1 MNAIRILALALIIG
15 GALSLGYGGFTYT
28 KNDHEAKFG
37 PIEVNVKEK
46 KTVEFPDSLAGI
58 HLNATG
64 GAPAADPRGS
74 RRS

>member
-46 KTVEFPDSLAGI
+46 KTVDIPVWAGI
-58 HLNATG
+58 GAIVIG
-64 GAPAADPRGS
+64 GLLLVGKRK
-74 RRS
+74 